1 MIGALGG
8 ALMGAGSV
16 ANFGLGIANYNYQK
30 DLQKKIFAREDTAI
44 QRRVRDLKAA
54 GLSPVLAAGQGAGTG
69 GTVQTTPP
77 QADTSALQGAYNLM
91 TQDAVIDKTHTEQ
104 AYIEQ
109 QIDKSKTDQLVA
121 LLGGEKAISEKKR
134 TDMETYVKSLEAR
147 IKARDLKLMMDTG
160 LGSKSGAVGQAIK
173 DITGITVNSAAAAK
187 KELDTKLKTGKPI
200 IKRTGLFNNIPYYDF
215 EDLKGGKK

>member
-1 MIGALGG
+1 MNIGALGG
-8 ALMGAGSV
+8 ALSGVGAI
-16 ANFGLGIANYNYQK
+16 ANFGMSLANYQYQQN
-30 DLQKKIFAREDTAI
+30 LQNRIFKREDTAV
-44 QRRVRDLKAA
+44 QRRVKDLKAA

-134 TDMETYVKSLEAR
+134 TDMETYVKSLEAK

-160 LGSKSGAVGQAIK
+160 LGSKTGGVGQMIK
-173 DITGITVNSAAAAK
+173 DIKGMSTNAIDSAK
-187 KELDTKLKTGKPI
+187 KAVDEKVKQGYKPVIENGGWFNVPTLKYEKRGTK
-200 IKRTGLFNNIPYYDF
+200 
-215 EDLKGGKK
+215 